1 MGYHGGAG
9 EPSGLGAPVKL
20 ENRRITENVEEEAH
34 ETGVL
39 EDALPAPGPFRID
52 TTRLSTSNLPKPPV
66 RRVDPN
72 TPLDSTASIIA
83 KKPKPSLPPRL
94 PPRQASVDSNGSSSP
109 PPSYS
114 ATIGDGQPK
123 DSYLNEGAL
132 NRLGAAGVSVPGF
145 GIGRASGGNQTTQDS
160 QSPAKNKTTPI
171 RAPALSELNAKFSR
185 MSSSS
190 TPPTSPS
197 QGTTFAQKQAALK
210 TASAFRNDP
219 SSVSLSDARA
229 AASTANNFRE
239 RHGDQVAAGVQ
250 GASNLNK
257 KYGISNRLVGFAP
270 TGGATS
276 DQAVI
281 SPPASP
287 AQLEQ
292 PAIEE
297 RKKPPPPPPR
307 RPAGDSAR
315 VLAPPP
321 VPFSNKPK

>member
-1 MGYHGGAG
+1 MGYHGVTG
-9 EPSGLGAPVKL
+9 EPSGLGAPVKID
-20 ENRRITENVEEEAH
+20 NRHITQNGEEEVH
-34 ETGVL
+34 GTGVL
-39 EDALPAPGPFRID
+39 EEASPTPEPFQID
-52 TTRLSTSNLPKPPV
+52 TTGLSTSNLPKPPL

-72 TPLDSTASIIA
+72 TPLEPNASTIA

-94 PPRQASVDSNGSSSP
+94 PPRQASVDSNGSPSP

-114 ATIGDGQPK
+114 AATGDGQSK
-123 DSYLNEGAL
+123 DGYLNQGAL

-145 GIGRASGGNQTTQDS
+145 GIGRASGGNQTTQDP
-160 QSPAKNKTTPI
+160 QSPAKNTNTPI
-171 RAPALSELNAKFSR
+171 RTPALSEFNARFSR

-190 TPPTSPS
+190 PPASPS

-210 TASAFRNDP
+210 TASTFRNDP

-239 RHGDQVAAGVQ
+239 RHGDQVTAGVQ

-257 KYGISNRLVGFAP
+257 KYGISNRLAGFAP
-270 TGGATS
+270 TGGTTS
-276 DQAVI
+276 DEAVR
-281 SPPASP
+281 SPPTSP
-287 AQLEQ
+287 TRLEQ
-292 PAIEE
+292 PAMEA

-307 RPAGDSAR
+307 RPTGDSGR

-321 VPFSNKPK
+321 VPFSSKPK